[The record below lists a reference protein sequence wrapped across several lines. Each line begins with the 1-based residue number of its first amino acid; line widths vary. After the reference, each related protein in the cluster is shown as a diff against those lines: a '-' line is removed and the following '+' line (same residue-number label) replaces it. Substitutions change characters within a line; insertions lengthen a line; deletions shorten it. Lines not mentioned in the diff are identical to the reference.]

1 MCVLGP
7 RELLNDTSVTIARV
21 TERRVRCRQTPVVD
35 HVTSTIFVLSTR
47 SWAHN
52 NMTGFVS
59 RENSFMDMWV
69 LKSTDIGRTY
79 GHLASSTPSIAF
91 GCTTLPLKG
100 LHYSVRFLS

>member
-7 RELLNDTSVTIARV
+7 RELLHDTSVTIPRV
-21 TERRVRCRQTPVVD
+21 TAIPLTERRVRCRQTPVVD
-35 HVTSTIFVLSTR
+35 HVTGTIFVLSTR

-52 NMTGFVS
+52 SMTGFVS

-79 GHLASSTPSIAF
+79 DHLASSTPS
-91 GCTTLPLKG
+91 
-100 LHYSVRFLS
+100 